1 MILPPL
7 LTGLYVILG
16 APLGVRVVTF
26 SLDREMVLE
35 FNLKLV
41 FVVFAKRPTP

>member
-16 APLGVRVVTF
+16 ALLGVRVVTF
-26 SLDREMVLE
+26 FLDKEMVLE